1 MQIERVRLHPI
12 KRVRF
17 SDFKP
22 LRKQRRPRGPNKT
35 HLITDDRSIIN
46 RRELAAICGVS
57 VDTIKKWE
65 AKTPNDTGLQPIRLG
80 PKGRTVFYNIDQAE
94 LYTGV
99 PLRRRRA
106 PEPASGAPAAPPS
119 PSKQAA

>member
-17 SDFKP
+17 SDFAP
-22 LRKQRRPRGPNKT
+22 LRKQRRPRGPNKA

-57 VDTIKKWE
+57 VDTIKKWQ

-94 LYTGV
+94 LYAGV

-106 PEPASGAPAAPPS
+106 MDPTSGAPAAPPS